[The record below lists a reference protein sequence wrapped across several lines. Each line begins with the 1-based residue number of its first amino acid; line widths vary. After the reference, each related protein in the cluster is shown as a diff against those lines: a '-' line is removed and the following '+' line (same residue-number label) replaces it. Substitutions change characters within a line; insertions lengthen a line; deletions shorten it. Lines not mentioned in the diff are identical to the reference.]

1 MVLSESPSLIVALHP
16 LINSDLWRLK
26 QIFNAFYG
34 SLKFFAQNFN
44 GYFYSFVF
52 VFCFCF
58 FVFLFFLFCLFLL
71 LFSLKNSNRQIVM
84 SHEWLF
90 QSLSNNLTATSLF
103 IILSV
108 FLNFPIHSQPS
119 LHVTPNFNLF
129 QTTIH
134 SGCFSLLP

>member
-52 VFCFCF
+52 VFFLFLCF
-58 FVFLFFLFCLFLL
+58 FIFFILLVFIALFVE
-71 LFSLKNSNRQIVM
+71 K
-84 SHEWLF
+84 F
-90 QSLSNNLTATSLF
+90 Q
-103 IILSV
+103 
-108 FLNFPIHSQPS
+108 
-119 LHVTPNFNLF
+119 
-129 QTTIH
+129 
-134 SGCFSLLP
+134 